1 MIDGVLST
9 ADLLRATGYT
19 SVGVMR
25 RRLKA
30 QGIRL
35 FEGKDGPWTTTDFL
49 RGAVAAN
56 PATPPC
62 DRYSPD
68 ML

>member
-25 RRLKA
+25 RRLEA

-35 FEGKDGPWTTTDFL
+35 FEGKDGPWTTTQLL
-49 RGAVAAN
+49 REAGQ
-56 PATPPC
+56 PQSERGE
-62 DRYSPD
+62 RYSVD